1 MGLFSIITMRR
12 WEGLLKERLFFL
24 AVPPLEASLAGG
36 GYIYMDDLRALEQVV
51 LKGAPPLY
59 CLGAIVTPYVVAEW
73 ERLLASHPDRD
84 FVAYIVRG
92 ITSGFRIGV
101 DPSLIN
107 GQFQSTNS
115 NMQSARDN
123 AQVIDSYLGTE
134 CSLNRVIGPLP
145 VDTPGIHVNRFGVIP
160 KANQPGKWRLIVDLS
175 YPTDFSVN
183 DGIPQPLCS
192 LRYVTVDSVV
202 HIIRQCGKGA
212 LLAKLD
218 LESAYRNVP
227 VHPSDRWLLGMKW
240 KGALYVDAALPLGL
254 RSAPK
259 IFNAVA
265 DALLWIMGFQG
276 VPLGIHYLDDF
287 LLVGKPGL
295 GDCAHSLQ
303 TALATCQTL
312 GVPVA
317 PHKVE
322 GPSTVLTFLG
332 ICLDTINMEVRLPK
346 DKLVRLQ
353 ACIHTWEGKRMCI
366 KRDLLSLLG
375 MLHHAAKV
383 VPPGRTFLRRMIDT
397 STQNHHHIRL

>member
-1 MGLFSIITMRR
+1 M
-12 WEGLLKERLFFL
+12 
-24 AVPPLEASLAGG
+24 
-36 GYIYMDDLRALEQVV
+36 
-51 LKGAPPLY
+51 
-59 CLGAIVTPYVVAEW
+59 
-73 ERLLASHPDRD
+73 
-84 FVAYIVRG
+84 
-92 ITSGFRIGV
+92 
-101 DPSLIN
+101 
-107 GQFQSTNS
+107 
-115 NMQSARDN
+115 
-123 AQVIDSYLGTE
+123 
-134 CSLNRVIGPLP
+134 
-145 VDTPGIHVNRFGVIP
+145 DTPGIHVNRFGVIP

-175 YPTDFSVN
+175 HPTDFSVN

-312 GVPVA
+312 GVLVA